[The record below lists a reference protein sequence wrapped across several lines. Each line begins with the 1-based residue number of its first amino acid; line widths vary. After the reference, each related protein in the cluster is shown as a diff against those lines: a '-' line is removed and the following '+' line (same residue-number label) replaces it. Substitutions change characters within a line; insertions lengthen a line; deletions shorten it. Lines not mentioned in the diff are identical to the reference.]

1 MEAVF
6 FFAGLAVGALLTYL
20 FCRAKTAQLNER
32 LSHTQDLQKE
42 FKLIAAQALQNN
54 NEQFLST
61 AIKDLRQVKTEAEGS
76 IDKRNEEMARSVSE
90 MRQKLEEY
98 QKTVRSSDQDLKSMY
113 SGIQQSITQVLGA

>member
-76 IDKRNEEMARSVSE
+76 IDKRNE
-90 MRQKLEEY
+90 
-98 QKTVRSSDQDLKSMY
+98 
-113 SGIQQSITQVLGA
+113 